1 MTTGF
6 DVTEVRDVTPDGGEG
21 LVALVLRRRYTD
33 PKDGPSTAFLTDP
46 SQPAQVGV
54 LRRKAGDRV
63 EPHAHFPRARLV
75 ERTQEV
81 LVVQSG
87 SLVLSLYACDG
98 RRLPEFTLLGGD
110 VAVLLGGG
118 HSIVFTADTT
128 LLEVKTGPYGGKE
141 LDKYTLTVR
150 E

>member
-21 LVALVLRRRYTD
+21 LVALVLRRSHR
-33 PKDGPSTAFLTDP
+33 KDGPPTTAFLTDP

-54 LRRKAGDRV
+54 LHRKAGDRV

-75 ERTQEV
+75 EKTQEV

-87 SLVLSLYACDG
+87 SLVLSLFASDG
-98 RRLPEFTLLGGD
+98 RRLQEFTLLGGD
-110 VAVLLGGG
+110 VAVLLAGG
-118 HSIVFTADTT
+118 HAISFISDTT
-128 LLEVKTGPYGGKE
+128 ILEVKTGPYGGKE
-141 LDKYTLTVR
+141 IDKYPLQVV
-150 E
+150 